1 MAIAPGTYDLGPHN
15 GRLTIRTSRQ
25 GAAQK
30 AGHDLLIEVQ
40 TWGATAQIAADPT
53 QSVLEFTA
61 DARSLN
67 VLEGTGGLKALSDK
81 DKRDIAKTIDKE
93 VLKGSTIAFR
103 STSVRPE
110 DDGRL
115 HVTGDLE
122 LAGGSNL
129 IAFDLAESGG
139 RLTGSAVVKQTKW
152 GMKPYTALFGALKV
166 ADEVQVTID
175 AQLGAAAG

>member
-1 MAIAPGTYDLGPHN
+1 MALQPGTYALGPHS

-30 AGHDLLIEVQ
+30 AGHDLVIEVQ
-40 TWGATAQIAADPT
+40 TWGATVEIAPDIT
-53 QSVLEFTA
+53 RSVFEFTA
-61 DARSLN
+61 DSRSLN
-67 VLEGTGGLKALSDK
+67 VLEGTGGLKALTEK
-81 DKRDIAKTIDKE
+81 DKRDIVKTIDKE
-93 VLKGSTIAFR
+93 VLKGTPIAFR

-122 LAGGSNL
+122 LGGGSNL

-139 RLTGSAVVKQTKW
+139 RLTGSAVVKQTTW

-166 ADEVQVTID
+166 ADEVVVAID
-175 AQLGAAAG
+175 AELRPAG